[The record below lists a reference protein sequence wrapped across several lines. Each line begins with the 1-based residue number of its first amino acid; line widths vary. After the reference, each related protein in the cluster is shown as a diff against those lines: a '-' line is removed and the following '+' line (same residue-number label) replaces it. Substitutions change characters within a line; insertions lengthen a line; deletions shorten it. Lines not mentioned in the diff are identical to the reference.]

1 MANYPLQTPGNRKL
15 LVHPCLSF
23 AAFPLDFH
31 ATLGKYSYMWWLGL
45 AAGVTMAGRY
55 GRQTFFDISVLSD
68 GGAVP
73 GNGIKARGR
82 CAGWWHFR
90 AGRGQLVP
98 SSACPLHPA
107 VEEIC
112 GFLKNGSGSFRIFQP
127 KKMQAFLSRPPFFI
141 LPSVPIRL
149 LAKNASGVSVAKR
162 ASLAVQPHD
171 QNHQPGRAGA
181 AAPPMIPIQR
191 PALDENDLPVVNQ
204 PDRHA
209 TFFLPS
215 RTQSHPVKPL

>member
-1 MANYPLQTPGNRKL
+1 
-15 LVHPCLSF
+15 
-23 AAFPLDFH
+23 
-31 ATLGKYSYMWWLGL
+31 
-45 AAGVTMAGRY
+45 MAGRRSLTY
-55 GRQTFFDISVLSD
+55 PSLRTVARFPATGSRRVAVVRGGGISVRGGDSLS
-68 GGAVP
+68 P
-73 GNGIKARGR
+73 
-82 CAGWWHFR
+82 
-90 AGRGQLVP
+90 LLP
-98 SSACPLHPA
+98 SASSFHHA

-112 GFLKNGSGSFRIFQP
+112 GILQNGSGSFRVFQP

-171 QNHQPGRAGA
+171 QNHQLGRAGA